1 MHIIIFQCRC
11 KLMVKIPPP
20 KKKYVSYGHT
30 LYKQFFNVFYYPVSG
45 GATSM
50 FHVRD
55 VSKAISAISFVSQQI

>member
-1 MHIIIFQCRC
+1 
-11 KLMVKIPPP
+11 MVKIPPP
-20 KKKYVSYGHT
+20 PHQNMCLMVTHYINIFLSCF
-30 LYKQFFNVFYYPVSG
+30 LLSG